1 MCQFWSF
8 IKEEAAI
15 RRVVLSIKPFNRCA
29 DEEAI
34 RAKFRVSID
43 IAWLELWEWGKACRN
58 TLLIYIMVGGQV
70 NVEEEIETSRWHENA
85 YVANS
90 SASMLIGVGKGTAG
104 PGGPY
109 RYPAACLCQVLT
121 VDPKASR
128 NRRARKEQ
136 LL

>member
-15 RRVVLSIKPFNRCA
+15 RGVVLSIKPFNRCT

-34 RAKFRVSID
+34 RAEFWVSVD
-43 IAWLELWEWGKACRN
+43 IARLELRKGGKAHRN
-58 TLLIYIMVGGQV
+58 TLLIYIMVCRQV
-70 NVEEEIETSRWHENA
+70 NVEEEVETSRWHENA

-90 SASMLIGVGKGTAG
+90 NASTSIGVGKGTTG
-104 PGGPY
+104 TGGPY